1 MCHSAQCENKTFT
14 ATQFFSSIQFRVIF
28 FSKKLIWRFFRQ
40 NRGGSPQCSVE
51 FKNFCITWELF
62 RESNLSVKLFPNK
75 MFSRKFFKKAVIQN
89 FRKLHRVL
97 PVEFGNFHSVLSYP
111 TLCWQK
117 FRISNCFT
125 KELRSYERV
134 DFTKNKFAEIEFLVF
149 PYCKRNLLWQKFRES
164 NIFTKEITK

>member
-1 MCHSAQCENKTFT
+1 MHQKIPKIAIFRPKSIFCNFLLFALKMDRIFLHFAKNEKRKKSAT
-14 ATQFFSSIQFRVIF
+14 
-28 FSKKLIWRFFRQ
+28 L
-40 NRGGSPQCSVE
+40 
-51 FKNFCITWELF
+51 
-62 RESNLSVKLFPNK
+62 
-75 MFSRKFFKKAVIQN
+75 AVIQN